1 MVLISLSMKRRSEIT
16 FSTGAMAVGISFAVL
31 TGLTIVSWLSTQAT
45 GGDFWSSPLTR
56 SIVGVVT
63 SINLIHFWIDAFI
76 WKFSD
81 AEIRKQHGEAFAF

>member
-63 SINLIHFWIDAFI
+63 IDAFI